1 MLTSDISLEDRLR
14 LEHYDAAECSAAIR
28 GEKAPFALGLP
39 VTRLCVL
46 RGIRYHAGF
55 AIMSNVIPDMTSPD
69 EFPYCIWHPDLA
81 AEETYRELA
90 RRYPLMRYH
99 VGRACA
105 AAGYLDLYCEL
116 KLLPDVSIAEEAR
129 DNQKDGDAIFREIMA
144 QPVKY
149 AVMDDYIRSVN
160 LANPRAGACL
170 NGDTAV
176 RSLLEV
182 KQKHVKPM
190 RDLFPDLYLS
200 RHDESS
206 YFNTTEDWGIDD
218 YNSEPP
224 DHSAV
229 VPPLYS
235 PLPTDLPPV
244 NKDLLILL
252 AAYSGNIDRYARL
265 RRPQMIPGEY
275 SCIVRGIYHDAIF
288 AKCIRRAINARFIMN
303 NDLSRITE
311 ETDEGDLPYLIW
323 YPSWADA
330 TPDYFLVEEAR
341 ASHNPYYLEDL
352 LRQAAQMHIDIFTP
366 PSHDSWKGTLLG
378 ETQRTTG

>member
-1 MLTSDISLEDRLR
+1 MPTSDISLEDRLR

-28 GEKAPFALGLP
+28 GEKVPFALGLP

-55 AIMSNVIPDMTSPD
+55 ASELRGLSGHPEFTRALNARSIMSNVIPDMTSPD

-105 AAGYLDLYCEL
+105 AAGHLDLYCEL

-206 YFNTTEDWGIDD
+206 YFNITEDWGIDD
-218 YNSEPP
+218 YDSEPP

-229 VPPLYS
+229 VHSSTRLC
-235 PLPTDLPPV
+235 LP
-244 NKDLLILL
+244 
-252 AAYSGNIDRYARL
+252 
-265 RRPQMIPGEY
+265 
-275 SCIVRGIYHDAIF
+275 IYH
-288 AKCIRRAINARFIMN
+288 
-303 NDLSRITE
+303 LSTKI
-311 ETDEGDLPYLIW
+311 
-323 YPSWADA
+323 S
-330 TPDYFLVEEAR
+330 
-341 ASHNPYYLEDL
+341 
-352 LRQAAQMHIDIFTP
+352 
-366 PSHDSWKGTLLG
+366 
-378 ETQRTTG
+378 